1 MRYIDLH
8 CDTISALADHPEKG
22 NLGRSALDIDLE
34 KLAKGGALIQDFALY
49 VDMGTGEDPWARY
62 ETLLAEFRT
71 QMAAHGAGVRR
82 ILSAEDAAACEA
94 DGRLGALLSIEE
106 GGVLG
111 GSLEK
116 LRRVYD
122 DGVRLITL
130 TWNYP
135 NELGWPNGTEGPD
148 KGLTDT
154 GRAVVEE
161 MGRLR
166 MIVDTSHLN
175 DEGTREILLHAKRP
189 PVASHSD
196 ARAVTAHTRNLP
208 DDLLALF
215 GERGGL
221 VGLNFS
227 NHFTGSPVVTSFPGR
242 EDIDFS
248 KGPVQVTLLRDV
260 VRHGLYIMDKAGED
274 ALCLGTD
281 FDGIEHAVELRDASE
296 MGRLADAFLAAG
308 LTEDQVEKIFWK
320 NALRYLKEML

>member
-8 CDTISALADHPEKG
+8 CDTIYALADHPEKG
-22 NLGRSALDIDLE
+22 DLARSSLDIDLA
-34 KLAKGGALIQDFALY
+34 KLAEGGALIQDFALF
-49 VDMGTGEDPWARY
+49 VDMGEVEDPWARY
-62 ETLLAEFRT
+62 ETLLAEFER
-71 QMAAHGAGVRR
+71 QMARHGGGIRR

-94 DGRLGALLSIEE
+94 DGTLGALLSIEE

-116 LRRVYD
+116 LHRVYD

-148 KGLTDT
+148 KGLTDA
-154 GRAVVEE
+154 GWAVVEE
-161 MGRLR
+161 MGRLH

-175 DEGTREILLHAKRP
+175 DEGTRELLLHAKRP

-196 ARAVTAHTRNLP
+196 ARAVTRHTRNLP

-227 NHFTGSPVVTSFPGR
+227 NHFTGSPVVSSFPGR

-248 KGPVQVTLLRDV
+248 KGPVQVTRIRDL
-260 VRHGLYIMDKAGED
+260 VRHGLHILDKAGED

-281 FDGIEHAVELRDASE
+281 FDGIEHAVEIRDASE

-308 LTEDQVEKIFWK
+308 LTENQVEKIFYR